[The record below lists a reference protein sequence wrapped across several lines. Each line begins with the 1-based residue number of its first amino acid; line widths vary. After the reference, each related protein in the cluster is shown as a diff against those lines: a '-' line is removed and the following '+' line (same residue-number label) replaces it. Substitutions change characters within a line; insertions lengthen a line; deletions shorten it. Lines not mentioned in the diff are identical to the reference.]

1 MTASLYARDLTLSF
15 GDRLVLD
22 AVEVGV
28 SARDRVGVVGPN
40 GTGKTTLLR
49 VLAGLQAPDRGSVA
63 LTPPSATVGYLPQEP
78 ERCVGETVRAFLS
91 RRTGVT
97 AATAELE
104 SATATIA
111 EDHDRYDVALER
123 WMALGGADLDA
134 RIGPVWAG
142 LGLDERLLDQ
152 DMTTLSGGQAARAS
166 LGAILLSQFD
176 IFLLEEPT
184 NDLDFDGLDR
194 LEDFLDGLPGAAM
207 IVSHDRSFLERTITS
222 VLELDGQSHR
232 SRLFAGGWL
241 AYLDERETARRHAEE
256 AFEEYRAK
264 RAALEDRA
272 RSQRQ
277 WAVQGVGRE
286 KKNPKDND
294 KAQRDFRLNRTE
306 KQAAKVRIT
315 EKALD
320 RLDVVDKPW
329 EGWQLQLSIASAPRS
344 GAVVARLQDAVVQRG
359 EFTLGPVDVEI
370 GWAERVAILGP
381 NGSGKTTLLN
391 ALLGRLPLTAGTQWI
406 GPGVVVGEIDQ
417 ARARLATGAPL
428 LDAFSA
434 ASGVARQQEVR
445 SLLAKFG
452 LSAGHVARPVDSLS
466 PGERTRAV
474 LAVLMARGT
483 NCLVLDEPTNHLDLE
498 AIEQLEQAIDTFDGT
513 LLLVT
518 HDRRLL
524 DAVRIDRTITLGA
537 SGERAQVTGTLLP
550 RARDV

>member
-1 MTASLYARDLTLSF
+1 MTATLLARDLTLSF
-15 GDRLVLD
+15 GDQLVLD
-22 AVEVGV
+22 SVDVGV
-28 SARDRVGVVGPN
+28 SSRDRIGVVGPN

-63 LTPPSATVGYLPQEP
+63 LTPPAATVGYLPQEP
-78 ERCVGETVRAFLS
+78 ERRSGETVRAFFA
-91 RRTGVT
+91 RRTRVT
-97 AATAELE
+97 AAAAELE
-104 SATATIA
+104 SATTTIA
-111 EDHDRYDVALER
+111 EDHDRYDAALER
-123 WMALGGADLDA
+123 WLALGGADLDA

-142 LGLDERLLDQ
+142 LGLDARLLDQ
-152 DMTTLSGGQAARAS
+152 DMTTLSGGQAARTS

-176 IFLLEEPT
+176 IFLLDEPT

-194 LEDFLDGLPGAAM
+194 LEAFLEHLPGAAM
-207 IVSHDRSFLERTITS
+207 MVSHDRSFLERTISS

-232 SRLFAGGWL
+232 ARLFAGGWL
-241 AYLDERETARRHAEE
+241 AYLDERETARRHAEA
-256 AFEEYRAK
+256 AFEVYQAK

-277 WAVQGVGRE
+277 WAVQGVSKA

-306 KQAAKVRIT
+306 KQAAKVRVT
-315 EKALD
+315 EKALE
-320 RLDVVDKPW
+320 RLDVVEKPW
-329 EGWQLQLSIASAPRS
+329 EGWRLQLSIASAPRS
-344 GAVVARLQDAVVQRG
+344 GAVVARLQEAVVQLG
-359 EFTLGPVDVEI
+359 DFTLGPIDVEI

-391 ALLGRLPLTAGTQWI
+391 ALLGRLPLTAGTQWL

-417 ARARLATGAPL
+417 ARARLEREVPV
-428 LDAFSA
+428 LDAFRH
-434 ASGVARQQEVR
+434 ASGMPRQQDAR

-452 LSAGHVARPVDSLS
+452 LSAEHVARPMLSLS

-524 DAVRIDRTITLGA
+524 DAVRIDRTIALGA
-537 SGERAQVTGTLLP
+537 PNLGWLAGS
-550 RARDV
+550 

>member
-1 MTASLYARDLTLSF
+1 MTATLIARDLTLSF
-15 GDRLVLD
+15 GDQLVLD
-22 AVEVGV
+22 SVDVGV
-28 SARDRVGVVGPN
+28 AAHDRVGVVGPN

-49 VLAGLQAPDRGSVA
+49 VLAGLHLPDRGSVA
-63 LTPPSATVGYLPQEP
+63 LAPPTATVGYLPQEP
-78 ERCVGETVRAFLS
+78 ERRAGETVRTFFA

-97 AATAELE
+97 TAAAELE
-104 SATATIA
+104 SATVTIA
-111 EDHDRYDVALER
+111 SDHDRYDTALER
-123 WMALGGADLDA
+123 WLALGGADLDA

-142 LGLDERLLDQ
+142 LGLDARLLEQ
-152 DMTTLSGGQAARAS
+152 DMTTLSGGQAARTS

-176 IFLLEEPT
+176 VFLLDEPT

-194 LEDFLDGLPGAAM
+194 LEGFLDGLPGAAM

-232 SRLFAGGWL
+232 ARVFAGGWL
-241 AYLDERETARRHAEE
+241 AYLEERETARRHAEE
-256 AFEEYRAK
+256 AFEVYQAK
-264 RAALEDRA
+264 RSTLEDRA

-277 WAVQGVGRE
+277 WAVQGVNKA

-306 KQAAKVRIT
+306 KQAAKVRVT

-359 EFTLGPVDVEI
+359 EFTLGPVDVEV

-391 ALLGRLPLTAGTQWI
+391 ALLGRLPLTAGTQWL

-417 ARARLATGAPL
+417 ARDRLATGGPV
-428 LDAFSA
+428 LDAFVE
-434 ASGVARQQEVR
+434 ASGVQRQQEAR

-452 LSAGHVARPVDSLS
+452 LGAEHISRPIMSLS

-498 AIEQLEQAIDTFDGT
+498 AIEQLEQAIETFDGT

-524 DAVRIDRTITLGA
+524 DGVRIDRTITLPPANLG
-537 SGERAQVTGTLLP
+537 SLRTP
-550 RARDV
+550 WPP

>member
-1 MTASLYARDLTLSF
+1 MTATLLARDLTLSF
-15 GDRLVLD
+15 GDQLVLD
-22 AVEVGV
+22 AVDVGLA
-28 SARDRVGVVGPN
+28 ARARVGIVGPN

-49 VLAGLQAPDRGSVA
+49 VLAGLQVPDRGSVSLA
-63 LTPPSATVGYLPQEP
+63 PPSATVGYLPQEP
-78 ERCVGETVRAFLS
+78 ERRAGETVRAFFA

-97 AATAELE
+97 AAAAELE
-104 SATATIA
+104 AATATIA
-111 EDHDRYDVALER
+111 TDHDRYDSALER
-123 WMALGGADLDA
+123 WLALGGADLDA

-142 LGLDERLLDQ
+142 LGLEGRLLDQ

-166 LGAILLSQFD
+166 LGAILLAQFD
-176 IFLLEEPT
+176 VFLLDEPT

-194 LEDFLDGLPGAAM
+194 LEGFLDGLAGAAM
-207 IVSHDRSFLERTITS
+207 IVSHDRAFLERTITS
-222 VLELDGQSHR
+222 VLELDAQSHR
-232 SRLFAGGWL
+232 GRVFAGGWL

-256 AFEEYRAK
+256 AFEVYQTK
-264 RAALEDRA
+264 RSSLEDRA

-277 WAVQGVGRE
+277 WAVQGVTKA

-306 KQAAKVRIT
+306 KQAAKVRVT

-320 RLDVVDKPW
+320 RLDVVDKPF
-329 EGWQLQLSIASAPRS
+329 EGWELQLSIASAPRS
-344 GAVVARLQDAVVQRG
+344 GAVVARLTDAVMRRG
-359 EFTLGPVDVEI
+359 DFTLGPIDVEI

-391 ALLGRLPLTAGTQWI
+391 ALLGRLPLTAGTQWL

-417 ARARLATGAPL
+417 ARALLEGEGPA
-428 LDAFSA
+428 LDAFVR
-434 ASGVARQQEVR
+434 ASGLTRQQDAR

-452 LSAGHVARPVDSLS
+452 LTADHVIRPILSLS

-498 AIEQLEQAIDTFDGT
+498 AIEQLEQALDSFDGT

-524 DAVRIDRTITLGA
+524 DAVKIDRTITL
-537 SGERAQVTGTLLP
+537 QH
-550 RARDV
+550 RARNV

>member
-1 MTASLYARDLTLSF
+1 MAATLLARDLTLSF
-15 GDRLVLD
+15 GDQLVLD
-22 AVEVGV
+22 SVDAGV
-28 SARDRVGVVGPN
+28 SSRDRVGVVGPN

-49 VLAGLQAPDRGSVA
+49 VLAGLLVPDRGSVA
-63 LTPPSATVGYLPQEP
+63 LAPPTATVGYLPQEP
-78 ERCVGETVRAFLS
+78 ERRAGETVRAFFA

-97 AATAELE
+97 AAGAELE
-104 SATATIA
+104 AATVTIA
-111 EDHDRYDVALER
+111 TDHDRYDVALER
-123 WMALGGADLDA
+123 WLGLGGADLDA

-142 LGLDERLLDQ
+142 LGLEARLLDQ

-166 LGAILLSQFD
+166 LGAILLAQFD
-176 IFLLEEPT
+176 VFLLDEPT

-194 LEDFLDGLPGAAM
+194 LEGFLDGLAGAAM
-207 IVSHDRSFLERTITS
+207 IVSHDRAFLERTITT
-222 VLELDGQSHR
+222 VLELDAQSHR
-232 SRLFAGGWL
+232 GRVFAGGWL

-256 AFEEYRAK
+256 AFELYRAK
-264 RAALEDRA
+264 RSTLQDRA

-277 WAVQGVGRE
+277 WAVQGVNKA

-306 KQAAKVRIT
+306 KQAAKVRVT

-320 RLDVVDKPW
+320 RLDVVEKPW
-329 EGWQLQLSIASAPRS
+329 EGWQLQLSIASAARS
-344 GAVVARLQDAVVQRG
+344 GAVVARLQDAVVHRG
-359 EFTLGPVDVEI
+359 EFTLGPIDVEI
-370 GWAERVAILGP
+370 GWAERLAILGP

-391 ALLGRLPLTAGTQWI
+391 ALLGRLPLSSGTQWL

-417 ARARLATGAPL
+417 ARASLTTSAPV
-428 LDAFSA
+428 LDAFVR
-434 ASGVARQQEVR
+434 ASGLQRQQEAR

-452 LSAGHVARPVDSLS
+452 LRTEHVSRPIASLS

-483 NCLVLDEPTNHLDLE
+483 NCLVLDEPTNHLDLA
-498 AIEQLEQAIDTFDGT
+498 AIEQLEQAVDTFDGT

-524 DAVRIDRTITLGA
+524 DAVRIDRTITL
-537 SGERAQVTGTLLP
+537 EH
-550 RARDV
+550 RARDI

>member
-1 MTASLYARDLTLSF
+1 VLNNDAKPMTATLLARDLTHSF

-22 AVEVGV
+22 GVDVAV
-28 SARDRVGVVGPN
+28 SSRDRVGVVGPN

-49 VLAGLQAPDRGSVA
+49 VLAGLQLPERGAVKV
-63 LTPPSATVGYLPQEP
+63 TPGTATVGYLPQEP
-78 ERCVGETVRAFLS
+78 ERRPGETVRAFLA

-97 AATAELE
+97 AASAELE
-104 SATATIA
+104 AATLTITT
-111 EDHDRYDVALER
+111 DHDRYDTALER
-123 WMALGGADLDA
+123 WLALGGADLDA

-142 LGLDERLLDQ
+142 LGLDDRLLDQ

-166 LGAILLSQFD
+166 LGAILLAQFD
-176 IFLLEEPT
+176 IFLLDEPT
-184 NDLDFDGLDR
+184 NDLDFDGLER
-194 LEDFLDGLPGAAM
+194 LEGFLDSLPGAAM
-207 IVSHDRSFLERTITS
+207 IVSHDRAFLERTITS
-222 VLELDGQSHR
+222 VLELDEQTHR
-232 SRLFAGGWL
+232 GRVFAGGWL
-241 AYLDERETARRHAEE
+241 AYLEERATARRHAEE
-256 AFEEYRAK
+256 AYADYQVK
-264 RAALEDRA
+264 RGALEERA

-277 WAVQGVGRE
+277 WAVQGVSRE

-294 KAQRDFRLNRTE
+294 KAQRDFRTNRTE
-306 KQAAKVRIT
+306 KQAAKVRVT
-315 EKALD
+315 EKALE

-329 EGWQLQLSIASAPRS
+329 EGWQLQLSIATAPRS
-344 GAVVARLQDAVVQRG
+344 GAVVARLDDAIVQRG
-359 EFTLGPVDVEI
+359 DFTLGPIDVEI

-391 ALLGRLPLTAGTQWI
+391 ALLGRLPLASGTQWL

-417 ARARLATGAPL
+417 ARASLTTTEPV
-428 LDAFSA
+428 LDAFVRT
-434 ASGVARQQEVR
+434 SGLPRQQDAR

-452 LSAGHVARPVDSLS
+452 LSAEHVSRSINSLS

-483 NCLVLDEPTNHLDLE
+483 NCLVLDEPTNHLDLA

-524 DAVRIDRTITLGA
+524 DAVRIDRTITLA
-537 SGERAQVTGTLLP
+537 RRA
-550 RARDV
+550 